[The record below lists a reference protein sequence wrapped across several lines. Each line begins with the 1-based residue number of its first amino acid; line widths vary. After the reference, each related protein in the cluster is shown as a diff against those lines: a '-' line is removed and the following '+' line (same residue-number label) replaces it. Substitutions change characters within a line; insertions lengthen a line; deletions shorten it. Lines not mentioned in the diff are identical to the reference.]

1 MTVRPTTSG
10 QTQRP
15 GIDRAGKSS
24 APSAAPARPNDPAA
38 SAVPATGR
46 DNVEISAQAREL
58 LQLDTV
64 RGTSGEIAPERM
76 RTVLGRISGGY
87 YDQPH
92 VRDAVIRSLTRE
104 L

>member
-15 GIDRAGKSS
+15 GIDRAGKTS
-24 APSAAPARPNDPAA
+24 APVPASRSNDAPAIPLPPA
-38 SAVPATGR
+38 GR

-58 LQLDTV
+58 QQLDTV
-64 RGTSGEIAPERM
+64 RAASGEIAPERM
-76 RTVLGRISGGY
+76 RTVLGRISAGY
-87 YDQPH
+87 YDQPQ
-92 VRDAVIRSLTRE
+92 VRDEVIRRLARE